1 MKLLEHWV
9 GSHRLQDKV
18 VAELLE
24 DALYEDIYTV
34 SCIHHT
40 RVDIDTFGLPLLR
53 FPSWEPSLCKKWYY
67 SLTLI

>member
-1 MKLLEHWV
+1 MQNEVKLLEHWV

-34 SCIHHT
+34 SGYTILELLNFYAVHGEL
-40 RVDIDTFGLPLLR
+40 IPQFWNADTAA
-53 FPSWEPSLCKKWYY
+53 
-67 SLTLI
+67 TL